1 MPRKTNTKILKKNLI
16 FCEGRDEQEFL
27 IHYLNS
33 AALSYEHGFSDDF
46 QVIDFGGNSE
56 LKQKLAILQN
66 MEGFNSISSLLI
78 IRDAE
83 TDATAACRE
92 IQQALINNNLSVPKA
107 PHLWEGQALKVGFV
121 LFPTCSNEL
130 KNGTLEDLCLTIL
143 SDPCANGTLEEIDLF
158 LNQLEH
164 RRQKTFSRIF
174 KTKLHTY
181 FSVHNNYVSL
191 KIGEAA
197 AAGAFDWNN
206 IALEPL
212 KDFLQEIL

>member
-27 IHYLNS
+27 IQYLNS
-33 AALSYEHGFSDDF
+33 TALSYKHGFSDDF

-66 MEGFNSISSLLI
+66 MEGFNSVSSLLI

-83 TDATAACRE
+83 ADSTAACRE
-92 IQQALINNNLSVPKA
+92 IQHALKENNLPVPQK
-107 PHLWEGQALKVGFV
+107 PHLWEGQTLKVGFL
-121 LFPTCSNEL
+121 LFPACSDEI

-143 SDPCANGTLEEIDLF
+143 SDPCANGTLEEISLF

-181 FSVHNNYVSL
+181 FSVHNDYVSL

-206 IALEPL
+206 IALQPL
-212 KDFLQEIL
+212 KDFLQEVL